1 MCSIAD
7 DLGISFQLPTTRFA
21 LLTFKLTFF
30 NLTEHFNDRTQ
41 ASNIFQQLSLSS
53 FVIIKW
59 AIQADH
65 PDNCI
70 LLSSPNKNIVLWLPL
85 SIFNLCKCQRAR
97 HWTPTVSF

>member
-7 DLGISFQLPTTRFA
+7 DLGISFQLPTIRFA

-53 FVIIKW
+53 FVIINMGHSGRSPR
-59 AIQADH
+59 QLH
-65 PDNCI
+65 
-70 LLSSPNKNIVLWLPL
+70 SSVQPQQEH
-85 SIFNLCKCQRAR
+85 STMAASQYF
-97 HWTPTVSF
+97 